1 MLGYSRAKNIE
12 EDLPKKAKQTARL
25 KCFWTSKTFSSQ
37 WVVNVD
43 ISYASKRRSMFRS
56 DRKLAARVEI
66 VKAQC
71 SAAIGISEGGLQ
83 YMQTSEIINLCIV
96 MLR

>member
-1 MLGYSRAKNIE
+1 M
-12 EDLPKKAKQTARL
+12 
-25 KCFWTSKTFSSQ
+25 
-37 WVVNVD
+37 
-43 ISYASKRRSMFRS
+43 SYASKLRSMFRR
-56 DRKLAARVEI
+56 DRKEAARVKI

-71 SAAIGISEGGLQ
+71 SATIGTSEGHGLQ